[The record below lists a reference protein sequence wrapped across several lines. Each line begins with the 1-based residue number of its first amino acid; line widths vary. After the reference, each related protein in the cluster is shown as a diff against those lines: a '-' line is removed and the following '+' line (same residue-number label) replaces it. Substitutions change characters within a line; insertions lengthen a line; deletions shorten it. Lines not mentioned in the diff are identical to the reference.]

1 MMMDL
6 ESFYKVIDSTN
17 TIDTSLFMYSLRVV
31 WIIIV
36 KCKNILKGG
45 IRAYSKDW
53 NSLICLLS
61 FGFS

>member
-31 WIIIV
+31 
-36 KCKNILKGG
+36 
-45 IRAYSKDW
+45 
-53 NSLICLLS
+53 
-61 FGFS
+61 